1 MGRPKNF
8 EPDVAVARA
17 MEAFWS
23 NGYAGTSP
31 ADLAEATGVG
41 KGSLYHAF
49 GSKRE
54 LFGKAL
60 DLYGS
65 AGSELTD
72 EYLNEPGTAKER
84 IRAYL
89 VFLVE
94 TDISSPAR
102 RGCLAANTALEL
114 GGRDDEATRAVARMT
129 DETIRLLAE
138 RLRKGQREGDVAPEV
153 DPDAQAHFLMNTLVG
168 LRVMA
173 KTHDGPALRGII
185 DTALAGFLPPHG

>member
-8 EPDVAVARA
+8 EPDVAVAQA

-31 ADLAEATGVG
+31 ADLAEATGVA

-60 DLYGS
+60 DLYR
-65 AGSELTD
+65 ATGSEMT
-72 EYLNEPGTAKER
+72 EAYLNEPGTTKER

-89 VFLVE
+89 VLLVE
-94 TDISSPAR
+94 TDRSGPMPP
-102 RGCLAANTALEL
+102 RGCLAVNTALEL
-114 GGRDDEATRAVARMT
+114 SGRDEAALRAVARMT
-129 DETIRLLAE
+129 DETIRLLGE
-138 RLRKGQREGDVAPEV
+138 RIRKGQRDGDVGPEV
-153 DPDAQAHFLMNTLVG
+153 DADAQAHFLMNTLAG

-173 KTHDGPALRGII
+173 KTHDLEALRAII
-185 DTALAGFLPPHG
+185 ETALAGL

>member
-8 EPDVAVARA
+8 EPDVAVAQA
-17 MEAFWS
+17 METFWT

-54 LFGKAL
+54 LFAKAL
-60 DLYGS
+60 ELYGR
-65 AGSELTD
+65 AGSEMT
-72 EYLNEPGTAKER
+72 EAFLNEPGTAKER

-89 VFLVE
+89 LLLID
-94 TDISSPAR
+94 TDLSLPAP

-114 GGRDDEATRAVARMT
+114 GGKDAEAIEAVRRMT
-129 DETIRLLAE
+129 DETIRLFTE
-138 RLRKGQREGDVAPEV
+138 RIRRGQRDGDVAKTV
-153 DPDAQAHFLMNTLVG
+153 DASAQAHFLMNTVVG
-168 LRVMA
+168 LRVMTQ
-173 KTHDGPALRGII
+173 THDREVLHRII
-185 DTALAGFLPPHG
+185 DSAVAGF

>member
-8 EPDVAVARA
+8 EPDVVIAQA
-17 MEAFWS
+17 METFWTH
-23 NGYAGTSP
+23 GYAGTSP
-31 ADLAEATGVG
+31 ADLAEVTGVA

-60 DLYGS
+60 DCYDR
-65 AGSELTD
+65 AGSELAED
-72 EYLNEPGTAKER
+72 LLSQPGTAKER

-89 VFLVE
+89 AFIVDMDLAGPV
-94 TDISSPAR
+94 R

-114 GGRDDEATRAVARMT
+114 GGRDDEATRAVRRM
-129 DETIRLLAE
+129 EERTIELLAARIE
-138 RLRKGQREGDVAPEV
+138 RGQRDGDVAA
-153 DPDAQAHFLMNTLVG
+153 DLDAKAQAHFLMNTILG

-173 KTHDGPALRGII
+173 KTFDGPALSRII
-185 DTALAGFLPPHG
+185 DTALAGI

>member
-8 EPDVAVARA
+8 EPDVVVAQA
-17 MEAFWS
+17 METFWS

-54 LFGKAL
+54 LFDKAL
-60 DLYGS
+60 DLYGR
-65 AGSELTD
+65 AGAELT
-72 EYLNEPGTAKER
+72 EAYLNEPGTAKER

-89 VFLVE
+89 VFLVD
-94 TDISSPAR
+94 TDLSTPAR
-102 RGCLAANTALEL
+102 RGCLAANTSLEL
-114 GGRDDEATRAVARMT
+114 GGRDAEAAEKVRRITNQ
-129 DETIRLLAE
+129 TIALFAD
-138 RLRKGQREGDVAPEV
+138 RLRRGQREGDV
-153 DPDAQAHFLMNTLVG
+153 DPALDAQTQATFLMNTVVG

-173 KTHDGPALRGII
+173 KTHEGPALHGII
-185 DTALAGFLPPHG
+185 DTALAGL

>member
-1 MGRPKNF
+1 MGRPKEF
-8 EPDVAVARA
+8 EPDTVVEQA
-17 MEAFWS
+17 MEAFWTG
-23 NGYAGTSP
+23 GYAGTSP

-60 DLYGS
+60 DMYGA
-65 AGSELTD
+65 AGSELT
-72 EYLNEPGTAKER
+72 EAYLNEPGTAKER

-89 VFLVE
+89 EFLVD
-94 TDISSPAR
+94 TDLDAPVR

-114 GGRDDEATRAVARMT
+114 GGRDPEATDAVRRMT
-129 DETIRLLAE
+129 DRTIELLAE
-138 RLRKGQREGDVAPEV
+138 RLRRGRRDGDVPPEI
-153 DPDAQAHFLMNTLVG
+153 DPEAQAHLLMNTIVG

-173 KTHDGPALRGII
+173 RTYDGPVLHRII
-185 DTALAGFLPPHG
+185 DTALAGL

>member
-8 EPDVAVARA
+8 EPDVAVAQA
-17 MEAFWS
+17 METFWTK
-23 NGYAGTSP
+23 GYAGTSP

-60 DLYGS
+60 ELYGR
-65 AGSELTD
+65 AGSAMTEAF
-72 EYLNEPGTAKER
+72 LNEPGTAKER

-89 VFLVE
+89 VLLIE
-94 TDISSPAR
+94 TDLSLPAP

-114 GGRDDEATRAVARMT
+114 GGKDAEATESVRRMT
-129 DETIRLLAE
+129 NETIRLFAE
-138 RLRKGQREGDVAPEV
+138 RLRRGQRDGDVAKDV
-153 DPDAQAHFLMNTLVG
+153 DAEAQAHFLMNTVVG
-168 LRVMA
+168 LRVMTQ
-173 KTHDGPALRGII
+173 THDGAVLHRII
-185 DTALAGFLPPHG
+185 DTALAGL

>member
-8 EPDVAVARA
+8 EPDVAVAQA
-17 MEAFWS
+17 METFWS
-23 NGYAGTSP
+23 KGYAGTSP

-60 DLYGS
+60 DLYGR
-65 AGSELTD
+65 AGSEMTRDFLD
-72 EYLNEPGTAKER
+72 EPGTAKER

-89 VFLVE
+89 VLLVE
-94 TDISSPAR
+94 TDLSLPAP

-114 GGRDDEATRAVARMT
+114 GGKDAEATEAVRRMT
-129 DETIRLLAE
+129 NETIRLFTE
-138 RLRKGQREGDVAPEV
+138 RIRKGQRDGDVAKEV
-153 DPDAQAHFLMNTLVG
+153 DADAQAHFLMNTVVG
-168 LRVMA
+168 LRIMIQ
-173 KTHDGPALRGII
+173 THDRPTLLQII
-185 DTALAGFLPPHG
+185 DTAVSGL

>member
-8 EPDVAVARA
+8 EPDAAVAQA
-17 MEAFWS
+17 METFWTK
-23 NGYAGTSP
+23 GYAGTSP

-60 DLYGS
+60 DLYGNV
-65 AGSELTD
+65 GSEMT
-72 EYLNEPGTAKER
+72 EAYLNEPGTAKER

-89 VFLVE
+89 TLLV
-94 TDISSPAR
+94 DVDLDAPVR

-114 GGRDDEATRAVARMT
+114 GHTDPEAAEAVKRMT
-129 DETIRLLAE
+129 DETIRLLGE
-138 RLRKGQREGDVAPEV
+138 RLRRGQREGDI
-153 DPDAQAHFLMNTLVG
+153 DPGLDVEARAHCLMNLIVG

-173 KTHDGPALRGII
+173 RTHDGPVLYQII
-185 DTALAGFLPPHG
+185 ETSLADF

>member
-8 EPDVAVARA
+8 EPDVAVAQA
-17 MEAFWS
+17 METFWS

-54 LFGKAL
+54 LFGRAL
-60 DLYGS
+60 DLYGR

-72 EYLNEPGTAKER
+72 AYLNEPGTAKER

-89 VFLVE
+89 VLLVE
-94 TDISSPAR
+94 TDLSGPVR

-114 GGRDDEATRAVARMT
+114 GGRDEEALRAVRRMT
-129 DETIRLLAE
+129 DETIRLFAE
-138 RLRKGQREGDVAPEV
+138 RIRRGQREGDVAPEV
-153 DPDAQAHFLMNTLVG
+153 DADAQAHFLMNTIVG

-173 KTHDGPALRGII
+173 QTHEGPALRGII
-185 DTALAGFLPPHG
+185 ETALAGF